1 MTYHCFPT
9 SKPHLT
15 VLSLSNNVQSR
26 QSKGNHLKVFQTLK
40 SLDPDQKRVIYA
52 YLCTLAIGS
61 LASIL
66 SFGFGATL
74 VFFLSPWC
82 KIFFASLNTSE
93 EMKPSHYQFANGRI
107 LPISDYLGYFKRL
120 YILTPTLILALFLLM
135 AFCLD
140 YDFFGFTAF
149 LLVLSYHTVLSAYL
163 VQHKL
168 PLLSAKFNQ
177 HQTSAF
183 DNLPELNFRFMEDDE
198 PSRFSCNPKYSNL
211 PGNIFNDDYRP
222 KSHF

>member
-1 MTYHCFPT
+1 MY
-9 SKPHLT
+9 
-15 VLSLSNNVQSR
+15 NRN
-26 QSKGNHLKVFQTLK
+26 KGSHLKVFQYLK
-40 SLDPDQKRVIYA
+40 ALDADQKRVIYA

-74 VFFLSPWC
+74 LFFLSPVI
-82 KIFFASLNTSE
+82 KAFFALPNTGE
-93 EMKPSHYQFANGRI
+93 VIEPAHYQFANGRI

-120 YILTPTLILALFLLM
+120 LILTPSLILALFLLM

-149 LLVLSYHTVLSAYL
+149 LLILSHHTVLSVYL

-168 PLLSAKFNQ
+168 PLLSADFNQ
-177 HQTSAF
+177 RRNSAF
-183 DNLPELNFRFMEDDE
+183 DDLSTLNFKFMRDDE
-198 PSRFSCNPKYSNL
+198 PSRFCCDPKYSNI
-211 PGNIFNDDYRP
+211 PGNIFNDAYKP